1 MKFLFGLAIL
11 SISSIA
17 TAAVDRP
24 AYVLSKSIALG
35 APDRWDYVV
44 FDPQTSRVYVAHADR
59 LAVIDA
65 RTERLAGEVQ
75 GISGGTHGSAVSLST
90 GQGFTDDGRNGKAVA
105 FNLHTLKITKEIP
118 ADIDADALALDPVT
132 GRLFVV
138 EGDPAAIT
146 VVDTRTDAPAA
157 TIKVGEKLEYAV
169 ADGLGSIYVAGEG
182 AGDIFKIDARSA
194 KIVARWPTTGCTSP
208 HGLAV
213 DTRGRR
219 AFMGCSNSVMVVA
232 DTATGRTVAT
242 LPIGKGSDAVAFDP
256 VRKRIFS
263 SNGRDGNI
271 TVYQQV
277 SPDKYVPLQPIP
289 TMVSARTM
297 SVDPA
302 TGRLFVAGAEVD
314 PAHVEN
320 GRPAIKAGSLRL
332 LVFKP
337 AA

>member
-1 MKFLFGLAIL
+1 MKFLLGLAIL
-11 SISSIA
+11 SFSSIA
-17 TAAVDRP
+17 AAAADRP
-24 AYVLSKSIALG
+24 SYVLTKSIALG

-44 FDPQTSRVYVAHADR
+44 FDPQTSRVYVAHSDR

-65 RTERLAGEVQ
+65 RTERLVGEVQ

-105 FNLHTLKITKEIP
+105 FDLHTLKITREIA
-118 ADIDADALALDPVT
+118 ADVDADALALDPVT

-138 EGDPAAIT
+138 EGDPEALT
-146 VVDTRTDAPAA
+146 VVDTKTDAPVA
-157 TIKVGEKLEYAV
+157 TIKAGEKLEFAV

-182 AGDIFKIDARSA
+182 AGDIFKLDARSA

-208 HGLAV
+208 HGIAV
-213 DTRGRR
+213 DTRAKR
-219 AFMGCSNSVMVVA
+219 AFMGCSNSVLIVV
-232 DTATGRTVAT
+232 DTASGRTVAT
-242 LPIGKGSDAVAFDP
+242 LPIGKGSDAIAFDP
-256 VRKRIFS
+256 VRRRIFS

-277 SPDKYVPLQPIP
+277 SPDRYVAMQPVS

-297 SVDPA
+297 TVDPA

-314 PAHVEN
+314 PAHVQN
-320 GRPAIKAGSLRL
+320 GRPAIKPGSLRL
-332 LVFKP
+332 MVFKP